1 MKAQRIKKI
10 STTMLM
16 VLLLLGMAPTEM
28 HADGSEQIIVSG
40 VVRDKQSKKKLEYV
54 NISIPGSNVGTVTNA
69 DGAFSL
75 KIPASVHSPAIEVS
89 HVGYLNSQIA
99 LEGAGRTEQTV
110 WMTPYVNLLN
120 EVTVRGQ
127 NPLALVQEAM
137 RKVPMNYSANNNLL
151 TGFYREIAQKG
162 RRYITISEAIVNVYK
177 TSYKESLARDRVQVD
192 KGRRLLS
199 SKASDTLAVKLLGGP
214 TMFVYLD
221 VVKNSDFLL
230 DINSLTD
237 YRFSMDEP
245 TSIDNRAQYVIRFE
259 PRVVQPY
266 PLFYGKLYIDRERLS
281 FTRAEFSLSMDD
293 KNKATQAILKKKPFG
308 LRFKPLEVSFLVTYK
323 ERNGVTYLNYVRNN
337 IRFKCDWKRK
347 LFSTTYT
354 VLAEMVV
361 TDKQDTGVEPIPLK
375 ASFRL
380 NQVFSDRVD
389 DFSNEN
395 FWQGYNIIEP
405 TESLEN
411 AVAKLKKQ

>member
-1 MKAQRIKKI
+1 
-10 STTMLM
+10 M